1 MWLKEAWIEW
11 LGPERI
17 FELYAGTEAQ
27 AATVITGVEWLEHRG
42 SVGRPLTGE
51 MMVADADGVE
61 LPPGE
66 QGEVWMRAAGDH
78 ATYRYV
84 GAEPRQLDGGW
95 ESLGD
100 MGWFDE
106 DGYLYLGDRM
116 QDMILSGGSN
126 IYPAEVE
133 AAIQEHP
140 AVRSVCVIGLPDEDR
155 GNVGARHRRGRPTTG
170 RRRAAGVHGRAPRHL
185 QAAAHGRGRR
195 RAAARRRR
203 QGPPH
208 RAARRAP
215 RPLTRS
221 WPSRWPHL
229 GAEVLEIESVRAQKA
244 N

>member
-1 MWLKEAWIEW
+1 
-11 LGPERI
+11 
-17 FELYAGTEAQ
+17 
-27 AATVITGVEWLEHRG
+27 
-42 SVGRPLTGE
+42 

-66 QGEVWMRAAGDH
+66 QGEIWMRAAGDH

-155 GNVGARHRRGRPTTG
+155 GNA
-170 RRRAAGVHGRAPRHL
+170 VHAIVEADELDVDELLAFTAERIATYKLPR
-185 QAAAHGRGRR
+185 HGRGGR

-244 N
+244 D